1 MEHRGIHDRLLR
13 TLMVVIMAGMALSEM
28 SAQFDGRFSQYMHMK
43 TFYNPA
49 AVGEQQLMRVYGAQR
64 LDWIGIKN
72 APRTTLFT
80 ANTPFKVKK
89 TEHAAGLQFV
99 NDMFGIFSNQ
109 QINLQYAYRFVF
121 EYGTLH
127 VGANIGVINII
138 CYGDSVKMVESEY
151 HSEANADPAVPTG
164 TQSGVG
170 FDMGLGVYFHNDHW
184 YSGVSVLHIP
194 GTRVRLGDRYGFS
207 IRQMLSAMGGYNFTF
222 ADGLYRLQPSAIF
235 YTDFASWQIQLSA
248 LLRYRDKF
256 WGGLAYS
263 YQNAVSIILGAEIIS
278 GLELGYCYDIPASD
292 FIRETHGSHEIFL
305 SYEFNLFVNKKDGKH
320 KSIRLL

>member
-138 CYGDSVKMVESEY
+138 CYGDSVKMVES
-151 HSEANADPAVPTG
+151 
-164 TQSGVG
+164 GVG

-194 GTRVRLGDRYGFS
+194 GTRVRIGDRYGFG